1 MKSFIKWPGGK
12 TSEIGI
18 ILKNLPSS
26 IDSYYEPFVGGGAV
40 YFNIKDCEK
49 FFINE

>member
-12 TSEIGI
+12 TSGDGDNFENI
-18 ILKNLPSS
+18 PSF

-40 YFNIKDCEK
+40 YFNIKRLWEI
-49 FFINE
+49 FL